1 MKVRLMLFAMARD
14 ICGQEVIEVELA
26 NGATIGE
33 LRTAISAEVP
43 NVSALMGSSMFA
55 AGTEYVQDD
64 FTLKE
69 GVEVACIPPVS
80 GG

>member
-1 MKVRLMLFAMARD
+1 MLFAMARD

-26 NGATIGE
+26 SGATMGD
-33 LRTAISAEVP
+33 LRIALGAKMP
-43 NVSALMGSSMFA
+43 DLSALMGSSMFA
-55 AGTEYVQDD
+55 AGAEYVPDD
-64 FTLKE
+64 FPLKE